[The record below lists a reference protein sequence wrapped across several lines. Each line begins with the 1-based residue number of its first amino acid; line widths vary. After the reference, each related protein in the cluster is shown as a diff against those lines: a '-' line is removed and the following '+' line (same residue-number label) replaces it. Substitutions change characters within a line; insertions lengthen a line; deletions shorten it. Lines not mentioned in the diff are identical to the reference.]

1 MAKRSEASENKKTTT
16 TDHNAVSLI
25 GTVLRP
31 RQYEKMCRFT
41 LVCGSET
48 PAGKIAN
55 SYIPV
60 VWFNEGSDDTVVED
74 ERVAVNG
81 RLKSGKYE
89 KDGRITYT
97 LDVVAEEVIFS

>member
-1 MAKRSEASENKKTTT
+1 MAKRSDASENKKTTT
-16 TDHNAVSLI
+16 TDINAVSLI

-31 RQYEKMCRFT
+31 HQYEKMCRFT

-60 VWFNEGSDDTVVED
+60 VWFNEGSEETVAED

-81 RLKSGKYE
+81 RLKSGQYE
-89 KDGRITYT
+89 KDGRTIYT
-97 LDVVAEEVIFS
+97 LDVVAEEVKFS

>member
-1 MAKRSEASENKKTTT
+1 MAKRSEASEKKTATN
-16 TDHNAVSLI
+16 DINCVSLI

-31 RQYEKMCRFT
+31 HQYEKMCRFT

-55 SYIPV
+55 SYIPI
-60 VWFNEGSDDTVVED
+60 VWFNEGSEETVAED

-89 KDGRITYT
+89 KDGRTIYT
-97 LDVVAEEVIFS
+97 LDVVAEEVKFN